1 LDIEKASRLLGDDID
16 SGTAETMS
24 EIYPDISEYTRD
36 DFLNSEKP
44 YEFLY
49 MFKDDKFKQKRLL
62 AEMTDQAKKCKVTN
76 FPTLYK
82 AFAESRKDVADD
94 LGNYTNFPLQPVTL
108 PCGKWVCDASGV
120 RTQGEKG
127 GLVWACPH
135 PIMPVARYTNIDTG
149 EEKIKLAYFKG
160 KYWRELIVDRT
171 TISVANKITELSKPG
186 VVVTSET
193 ARNLVNYLYDVEQLS
208 GNLLPEV
215 ECVTRLGWIKRGEE
229 TEFAPYT
236 DGLTFDGEVEYKKRY
251 ESVKRRGKPGDWDKW
266 IEFINKNIRR
276 NSVAA
281 RMVFAASLA
290 SVLVRPLGCNC
301 FWVHLWGETESA
313 KTVLA
318 MCAASCWG
326 NPELGAYISTF
337 NSTYVGMEK
346 TAAFYNSLPYIVDEL
361 QIVDSRREMDN
372 TIYMLTEGCG
382 RTRGNKMGGIDNTSE
397 WRNCVISTGERPI
410 NSSRSGGGSVNRVI
424 EIECKDKFFGDDS
437 RPEFDSPRDVAN
449 FVKSVYGFFG
459 QMFVNEI
466 MSEDVMERLEEKFK
480 AFSDELVRQYNIAQ
494 KQAQSGALILTADWL
509 ITENYLDGPALT
521 AADIAP
527 YLKSKDDVSV
537 NKRAY
542 EYVCEYITQNQNKF
556 GLTEKNM
563 EVWGEFCD
571 DTVYIIKLKFEQ
583 ICSEGGFNP
592 ASLLS
597 WLADRGLIRRTDK
610 KHMTV
615 LKKIGSVPTR
625 CVHLTM
631 PSENADEAD
640 SSAVD
645 EYPDF

>member
-1 LDIEKASRLLGDDID
+1 MDIEKASQLLGDDID

-94 LGNYTNFPLQPVTL
+94 VGNYTNFPLQPVTL

-160 KYWRELIVDRT
+160 KYWRELIVDRM
-171 TISVANKITELSKPG
+171 TISVATKITELSKPG

-208 GNLLPEV
+208 GDLLPEI
-215 ECVTRLGWIKRGEE
+215 ECVTRLGWIKRGDD
-229 TEFAPYT
+229 TEFVPYT
-236 DGLTFDGEVEYKKRY
+236 DGLTFDGESDYKKHF
-251 ESVKRRGKPGDWDKW
+251 ESVKQCGKRDDCDKW
-266 IEFINKNIRR
+266 IEFINKNIRH
-276 NSVAA
+276 NNVVA
-281 RMVFAASLA
+281 RMVFSAALA
-290 SVLVRPLGCNC
+290 SVLVKPLGCNC
-301 FWVHLWGETESA
+301 FWLHLWGETESA
-313 KTVLA
+313 KTVL
-318 MCAASCWG
+318 MMVAASCWG
-326 NPELGAYISTF
+326 NPELGKYITTF
-337 NSTYVGMEK
+337 NTTYVGMEK
-346 TAAFYNSLPYIVDEL
+346 IAAFYNSLPYMIDEL

-382 RTRGNKMGGIDNTSE
+382 RTRGNKSGGLDNIPE

-410 NSSRSGGGSVNRVI
+410 NSNRSGGGSVNRVI
-424 EIECKDKFFGDDS
+424 EIECRESFFGSDPDA
-437 RPEFDSPRDVAN
+437 PKGAAD

-459 QMFVNEI
+459 HLFI
-466 MSEDVMERLEEKFK
+466 MLIREDGIIDEAKEQYKL
-480 AFSDELVRQYNIAQ
+480 FSGELVKQYNISQ
-494 KQAQSGALILTADWL
+494 KQAQSGALILTADQL
-509 ITENYLDGPALT
+509 ITEHYRLDGPALT

-597 WLADRGLIRRTDK
+597 WLADRQLIRRTVKDRF
-610 KHMTV
+610 TV
-615 LKKIGSVPTR
+615 LKRIGTVPTR
-625 CVHLTM
+625 CVHLKLI
-631 PSENADEAD
+631 SENADEAD
-640 SSAVD
+640 NSTVD